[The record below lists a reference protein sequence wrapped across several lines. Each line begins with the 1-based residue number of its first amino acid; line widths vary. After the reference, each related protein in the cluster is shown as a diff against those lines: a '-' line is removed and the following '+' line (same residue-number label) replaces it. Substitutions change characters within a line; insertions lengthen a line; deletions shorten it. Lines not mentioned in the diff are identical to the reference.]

1 MMMELYSMQVTIIV
15 LICGIILSSFM
26 SDFSDL
32 PHMKSQLI
40 LIDLEVL
47 IRALPILI
55 LLGGE
60 IINYLIGITGK

>member
-1 MMMELYSMQVTIIV
+1 
-15 LICGIILSSFM
+15 M